1 MPVKASNPLFT
12 IENNDPPMNKTMFKA
27 SEINKTAVMIIVL
40 RFQKIRHKNLKI
52 LYIYRLLEKV
62 NLRVQA
68 SGKRL
73 YIILFHQLGF
83 IDNL

>member
-1 MPVKASNPLFT
+1 
-12 IENNDPPMNKTMFKA
+12 MFKA
-27 SEINKTAVMIIVL
+27 SEINNTAVMIIVL

-83 IDNL
+83 IDNLQSQSNCQCTKYSGWVE